1 MATRELRGL
10 PAAPGVAV
18 GVVRRLAAI
27 GPSGERVAPEQRAGE
42 RDRALAALERAARD
56 LEALADRLTRDGR
69 PDDAEIVS
77 TGALMALD
85 PGLTQEVGR
94 LVVSD
99 GSTAADAILEACRA
113 QAAALA
119 ALPDPMLAARA
130 DDVRSLGR
138 RAATHVVPGAND
150 AHVEGRD
157 EILVAED
164 LGPADVAEL
173 SEGVRGLA
181 LAGGGAT
188 AHAAIVARGLGL
200 PLVAGLGPEALA
212 LEAGE
217 LLIVDGTT
225 GTVVAAPSQDRADE
239 ARAAVERAERT
250 RARARSQRDLPAET
264 RDGHRLTVLAN
275 VAGVAELE
283 LALEAG
289 SEGIGLL
296 RTELGFL
303 DAGAWPSEDDH
314 VRQLAPILDELGDR
328 PATVRVL
335 DFGGD
340 KTPPFLKGD
349 PRRGIELLLG
359 EPDALL
365 AQLRAIVRAGA
376 GSKLRVLAPMV
387 QTQAQLSAI
396 AAALAEAAAAVG
408 LPVPALG
415 PMVETPEAACASDLL
430 ARDAAFMSIGTNDLA
445 AAVLGVDRFAPG
457 RSMAHHPR
465 VLGAIAATVRAAHR
479 AGIRVEVCGEA
490 ASDPIGVPLLVGLG
504 VDELSVGA
512 SRVGTVRAWVR
523 DLEQAQVADLATAAL
538 WCETPDE
545 VQQLVA
551 PVAVRL
557 ASVEGGD
564 AVAQGVERE
573 RRVVAAGGQP

>member
-1 MATRELRGL
+1 MIMRELRGV
-10 PAAPGVAV
+10 PAAPGIAV
-18 GVVRRLAAI
+18 GVVRRLAVV
-27 GPSGERVAPEQRAGE
+27 GPSGEEVAPERRAGE

-56 LEALADRLTRDGR
+56 LEALAERLTAEGR
-69 PDDAEIVS
+69 ADDAEIVA

-85 PGLTQEVGR
+85 PALTRAVGQ
-94 LVVSD
+94 LVVANGRSA
-99 GSTAADAILEACRA
+99 GDAILEACRA
-113 QAAALA
+113 QADALA

-138 RAATHVVPGAND
+138 RAALHVVADSGD
-150 AHVEGRD
+150 EHIDGRD

-173 SEGVRGLA
+173 GDDVRGLA

-188 AHAAIVARGLGL
+188 AHAAIVARGLGV
-200 PLVAGLGPEALA
+200 PLVAGLGPAV
-212 LEAGE
+212 LEIDAGE

-225 GTVVAAPSQDRADE
+225 GLVTASPPRERADA

-264 RDGHRLTVLAN
+264 TDGHRVTVLAN

-289 SEGIGLL
+289 AEGIGLL

-303 DAGAWPSEDDH
+303 DATGWPTEDDH
-314 VRQLAPILDELGDR
+314 VRQLAPILDGLGDL

-340 KTPPFLKGD
+340 KTPPFLAGD

-359 EPDALL
+359 EREALH

-376 GSKLRVLAPMV
+376 NTQLRVLAPMV
-387 QTQAQLSAI
+387 QSPVELTATAQTLDA
-396 AAALAEAAAAVG
+396 AAAAVG
-408 LPVPALG
+408 LPVPSLG
-415 PMVETPEAACASDLL
+415 PMVETPEAACAADAL
-430 ARDAAFMSIGTNDLA
+430 ARGAAFMSIGTNDLA
-445 AAVLGVDRFAPG
+445 AAVLGVDRFASG

-465 VLGAIAATVRAAHR
+465 VLGAIAATVNAAHR

-490 ASDPIGVPLLVGLG
+490 ASDPVGVPLLVGLG

-512 SRVGTVRAWVR
+512 SRVGTVREWVR
-523 DLEQAQVADLATAAL
+523 ELEHARVAELATRAL
-538 WCETPDE
+538 WCTSPDE
-545 VQQLVA
+545 VQALVA
-551 PVAVRL
+551 PVARRL

>member
-1 MATRELRGL
+1 MSGRELRGV
-10 PAAPGVAV
+10 PAAPGIAV
-18 GVVRRLAAI
+18 GVVRRLAVV
-27 GPSGERVAPEQRAGE
+27 GPSGDVVASELRAGE
-42 RDRALAALERAARD
+42 RERALAALERAARD
-56 LEALADRLTRDGR
+56 LEALAEKLAAEGR
-69 PDDAEIVS
+69 PDDAEIVA

-85 PGLTQEVGR
+85 PSLTHAVGQ
-94 LVVSD
+94 LVVAD
-99 GSTAADAILEACRA
+99 GRTAGDAILEGCRA
-113 QAAALA
+113 QADALA
-119 ALPDPMLAARA
+119 ALPDPMLAGRA

-138 RAATHVVPGAND
+138 RAAMHVVADTDDP
-150 AHVEGRD
+150 HVNGRD

-173 SEGVRGLA
+173 GEGVRGLA

-188 AHAAIVARGLGL
+188 AHAAIVARGLGI
-200 PLVAGLGPEALA
+200 PLVAGLGPGVLA
-212 LEAGE
+212 LEGGE
-217 LLIVDGTT
+217 LLIVDGTA
-225 GTVVAAPSQDRADE
+225 GVVTASPSRERADA
-239 ARAAVERAERT
+239 ARAAVERAERR
-250 RARARSQRDLPAET
+250 RARARSQRELPAET
-264 RDGHRLTVLAN
+264 ADGHRIAVLAN

-289 SEGIGLL
+289 AEGIGLL

-303 DAGAWPSEDDH
+303 DASGWPSEDDH
-314 VRQLAPILDELGDR
+314 VRQLAPILDALGDL

-340 KTPPFLKGD
+340 KTPPFLTGD

-359 EPDALL
+359 EREALY

-376 GSKLRVLAPMV
+376 NAQLRVLAPMV
-387 QTQAQLSAI
+387 QSPVEL
-396 AAALAEAAAAVG
+396 AATAETLTDAAHAVG

-415 PMVETPEAACASDLL
+415 PMVETPEAACAANLL

-445 AAVLGVDRFAPG
+445 ASVLGVDRFGSG

-465 VLGAIAATVRAAHR
+465 VLGAIAATVNAAHR
-479 AGIRVEVCGEA
+479 AGIKVEVCGET
-490 ASDPIGVPLLVGLG
+490 ASDPVGVPLLVGLG

-523 DLEQAQVADLATAAL
+523 ELNRGDVAELAMRALSCSSPDDVRDLA
-538 WCETPDE
+538 
-545 VQQLVA
+545 A
-551 PVAVRL
+551 PVAQRL
-557 ASVEGGD
+557 VSVEGGD

>member
-1 MATRELRGL
+1 
-10 PAAPGVAV
+10 VA
-18 GVVRRLAAI
+18 
-27 GPSGERVAPEQRAGE
+27 
-42 RDRALAALERAARD
+42 
-56 LEALADRLTRDGR
+56 
-69 PDDAEIVS
+69 

-85 PGLTQEVGR
+85 PALTQAVGQ
-94 LVVSD
+94 LVVAEGRSA
-99 GSTAADAILEACRA
+99 GDAILEVCRA
-113 QAAALA
+113 QADVLA
-119 ALPDPMLAARA
+119 ALPDPMLAGRA

-138 RAATHVVPGAND
+138 RAALHVVADSGD
-150 AHVEGRD
+150 AHVDGRD

-173 SEGVRGLA
+173 SDDVRGLA

-188 AHAAIVARGLGL
+188 AHAAIVARGLGI
-200 PLVAGLGPEALA
+200 PLVAGLGDDVLA

-217 LLIVDGTT
+217 LLIVDGTAGAVT
-225 GTVVAAPSQDRADE
+225 ASPSRERADA

-250 RARARSQRDLPAET
+250 RARARSQRDLLAET
-264 RDGHRLTVLAN
+264 DDGHRVIVLAN

-289 SEGIGLL
+289 AEGIGLL
-296 RTELGFL
+296 RTELAFL
-303 DAGAWPSEDDH
+303 DATGWPSEDDH
-314 VRQLAPILDELGDR
+314 VRQLAPILDGLGDL

-340 KTPPFLKGD
+340 KTPPFLAGD

-359 EPDALL
+359 EREALH

-376 GSKLRVLAPMV
+376 NTQLRVLAPMV
-387 QTQAQLSAI
+387 QSPVELAATAETLTQAAQ
-396 AAALAEAAAAVG
+396 AVG

-415 PMVETPEAACASDLL
+415 PMVETPEAACAADPL
-430 ARDAAFMSIGTNDLA
+430 ARGAAFMSIGTNDLA
-445 AAVLGVDRFAPG
+445 AAVLGVDRFASG

-465 VLGAIAATVRAAHR
+465 VLGAIAATVKAAHR
-479 AGIRVEVCGEA
+479 VGIRVEVCGEA
-490 ASDPIGVPLLVGLG
+490 ASDPIGMPLLVGLG

-523 DLEQAQVADLATAAL
+523 ELNRGEVAELATRAL
-538 WCETPDE
+538 WCTSPDE
-545 VQQLVA
+545 VHDLAA
-551 PVAVRL
+551 PVAQRL
-557 ASVEGGD
+557 VSVEGGD
-564 AVAQGVERE
+564 AVAQGVDRE

>member
-1 MATRELRGL
+1 MSTRELRGV

-18 GVVRRLAAI
+18 GVVRRLAAV
-27 GPSGERVAPEQRAGE
+27 GPSGELVPPERRAGE

-56 LEALADRLTRDGR
+56 LEALAEKLTREGR
-69 PDDAEIVS
+69 PDDAEIVA

-85 PGLTQEVGR
+85 PALTQAVGQ
-94 LVVSD
+94 LVVAEGRSA
-99 GSTAADAILEACRA
+99 GDAILEACRA
-113 QAAALA
+113 QADMLA
-119 ALPDPMLAARA
+119 ALPDPMLAGRA

-138 RAATHVVPGAND
+138 RAALHVVADSGD
-150 AHVEGRD
+150 AHVDGRD

-173 SEGVRGLA
+173 SDDVRGLA

-188 AHAAIVARGLGL
+188 AHAAIVARGLGI
-200 PLVAGLGPEALA
+200 PLVAGLGDDALA
-212 LEAGE
+212 LEPGE
-217 LLIVDGTT
+217 LLIVDGTA
-225 GTVVAAPSQDRADE
+225 GVVAASPSRERADA

-264 RDGHRLTVLAN
+264 DDGHRVIVLAN

-289 SEGIGLL
+289 AEGIGLL
-296 RTELGFL
+296 RTELAFL
-303 DAGAWPSEDDH
+303 DATGWPSEEDH
-314 VRQLAPILDELGDR
+314 VRQLAPILDGLGDL

-340 KTPPFLKGD
+340 KTPPFLAGD

-359 EPDALL
+359 EREALQ

-376 GSKLRVLAPMV
+376 NTQLRVLAPMV
-387 QTQAQLSAI
+387 QSPVELAATAETLTQAAQ
-396 AAALAEAAAAVG
+396 AVG

-415 PMVETPEAACASDLL
+415 PMVETPEAACAADLL
-430 ARDAAFMSIGTNDLA
+430 ARDAAFLSIGTNDLA
-445 AAVLGVDRFAPG
+445 AAVLGVDRFATG

-465 VLGAIAATVRAAHR
+465 VLGAIAATVKAAHR
-479 AGIRVEVCGEA
+479 VGIRVEVCGEA
-490 ASDPIGVPLLVGLG
+490 ASDPIGMPLLVGLG

-523 DLEQAQVADLATAAL
+523 ELNHGEVAELATRAL
-538 WCETPDE
+538 RCTSPDE
-545 VQQLVA
+545 VRDLAA
-551 PVAVRL
+551 PVAQRL
-557 ASVEGGD
+557 VSVEGGD
-564 AVAQGVERE
+564 AVAQGVDRE
-573 RRVVAAGGQP
+573 RRVLAAGGQP